1 MSGLP
6 QGSSPRLS
14 GVVHFLKMVEHEDY
28 KDGEK
33 VPFEVAPAARWK
45 LHSKQPSNDT
55 ALEAAEC
62 EDFDAVVQA
71 HIVLMT
77 FQNILDVTNWSDCTS
92 LHFDVNYI
100 DSEGN
105 ESTHTYA
112 GVFNLCVGSEEGF
125 HGAIALDKAP
135 FGGKQLRKLLY
146 HLWDEKSDDEWEW

>member
-14 GVVHFLKMVEHEDY
+14 GVVHFLKMVE
-28 KDGEK
+28 KDGES
-33 VPFEVAPAARWK
+33 VPFEVAPATRWT
-45 LHSKQPSNDT
+45 LHSSTRNDT

-71 HIVLMT
+71 HIVLMF

-92 LHFDVNYI
+92 LHFDVNYT
-100 DSEGN
+100 DTEGE

-112 GVFNLCVGSEEGF
+112 GVLNLCVGEEEGF

-135 FGGKQLRKLLY
+135 FDGKVLRELLY
-146 HLWDEKSDDEWEW
+146 HLWEKESDDDCQW